1 MEKRR
6 EVRQLGKRDVIELG
20 LFIKAEVTLNAEALE
35 GGEFSRIHLKPMPC
49 GPACGQT
56 CTCHFSLFEGVTQT
70 PTIRLKS
77 NQRVTF
83 IGNLERLLAQ
93 REAMNERIAQIEASY
108 GNIQTTRS
116 DSASTTNGSQESGE
130 TV

>member
-1 MEKRR
+1 MAKRR
-6 EVRQLGKRDVIELG
+6 EVRQLGKRDVIQLG
-20 LFIKAEVTLNAEALE
+20 PLFFKAEVILNAEALG

-56 CTCHFSLFEGVTQT
+56 CDCHFSLFEGVTQT

-83 IGNLERLLAQ
+83 IGNLERLLAE

-108 GNIQTTRS
+108 GNSQTHG

-130 TV
+130 TA